1 MHPIKPPKPMDNEHD
16 WQIDP
21 DKLPQK
27 LELELTAE
35 TTEWLRTTAERTGR
49 SEDELI
55 IEILDK
61 ALQGSRP
68 R

>member
-1 MHPIKPPKPMDNEHD
+1 MDNEQD

-35 TTEWLRTTAERTGR
+35 ITEWLRTTAERTGR